1 MNGAPHLGLPCRL
14 HNRPGSRLASLD
26 RACVSFLRHAI
37 SGRYQQPDTGCHC
50 PPLQHDHLLL
60 KSVFSDKTAE
70 DRKCC
75 HRPSMIRR
83 KCVRLRNDRFSV
95 MVSALPGEAFTENHQ
110 KMIFRY
116 LTGKTSPP
124 GNRKRPPE
132 EQAVSV
138 DTQPITSSLPCTRSG
153 PSAAPSGRCPTC
165 RRP

>member
-1 MNGAPHLGLPCRL
+1 MLQVKMNGAPHLGLPCRL

-83 KCVRLRNDRFSV
+83 RCVRLRNDRFSV

-110 KMIFRY
+110 KNDFQIPDRKNVSSGQQE
-116 LTGKTSPP
+116 TAHPK
-124 GNRKRPPE
+124 NRPFPSTLNR
-132 EQAVSV
+132 S
-138 DTQPITSSLPCTRSG
+138 RSG
-153 PSAAPSGRCPTC
+153 PSAAPSGRCATC
-165 RRP
+165 RPP